1 MKRNMLLFALV
12 LVAAVGLASTAP
24 AAEVSQGKVIQVTKD
39 PARVTIE
46 EYDINF
52 SKAAP
57 YGQPTGITTVFDLS
71 TAKIGIPPEAGDVLR
86 IAYVV
91 EGSTNKALK
100 VMNVSKQDLRKK

>member
-12 LVAAVGLASTAP
+12 LVTAIGLASTAP
-24 AAEVSQGKVIQVTKD
+24 AAEVSQGKVIQITKD
-39 PARVTIE
+39 PAGVTIE
-46 EYDINF
+46 EYDTNF

-57 YGQPTGITTVFDLS
+57 YGQATGITTAFDLS
-71 TAKIGIPPEAGDVLR
+71 TAKIGIPPEPGDVLR

>member
-12 LVAAVGLASTAP
+12 LLAAIGLANAAA
-24 AAEVSQGKVIQVTKD
+24 AAEVSQGKVVQITKD
-39 PARVTIE
+39 PAKVTIE
-46 EYDINF
+46 EYDTNF
-52 SKAAP
+52 STATP

-71 TAKIGIPPEAGDVLR
+71 TAKIGIPPEPGDVLR
-86 IAYVV
+86 IAYVI